1 MNNLIRVIIVIFIF
15 CSIFAVLRLTSL
27 SSDRND
33 QNLPLSTDKLNTEMD
48 KETQGTGYDF
58 VALSDL
64 RIPYVGDNGGVM
76 QIIYHLPE
84 PEPKLRQQFISIG
97 DDYGTSNAPN
107 TLTIYYEPR
116 SDELKSETTLP
127 LADEKN
133 LYLKNMVL
141 LFALIDNLEE
151 VTFAFRDSSTSDGKL
166 HEEDYTNYQRM
177 SRSDMVELLEM
188 DFQDMWDDGLLS
200 VNKAF
205 EKIDNRG
212 IEE

>member
-15 CSIFAVLRLTSL
+15 CSIFAVLRFTSL
-27 SSDRND
+27 SSNRND

-76 QIIYHLPE
+76 QIIYHLPV

-97 DDYGTSNAPN
+97 DDYGTLNAPN

-151 VTFAFRDSSTSDGKL
+151 VTFAFRDSSTRDGKL
-166 HEEDYTNYQRM
+166 HEEDYPRHQRM
-177 SRSDMVELLEM
+177 SRSDMMELLEM

-205 EKIDNRG
+205 EKIDNRD